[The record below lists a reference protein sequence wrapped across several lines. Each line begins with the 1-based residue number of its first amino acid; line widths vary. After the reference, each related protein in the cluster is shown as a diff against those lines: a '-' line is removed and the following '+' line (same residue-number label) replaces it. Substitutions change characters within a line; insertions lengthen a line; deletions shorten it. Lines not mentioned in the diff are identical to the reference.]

1 MKSTI
6 STRPAGHCK
15 RILRAL
21 GVPALALFLVACSSD
36 NDGDFEPP
44 VVLPF
49 QELYDQGITRYIGM
63 YSPSTTETDGNITRY
78 SFGVGDGPLCLDG
91 TAYNMATRDTGS
103 RDLVIFLQGGG
114 ARWSELDSAF
124 DSAPP
129 GLPAIG
135 LLNPDQPGN
144 PVANWNVV
152 YLPYCDGGLHASDKD
167 NDYDG
172 DGDVESPQRGLHNLS
187 AALDV
192 ALSSF
197 PNPRRILLTGVSG
210 GGFGT
215 TFALPLVRFQYP
227 DVPIELI
234 NDSGVGVGRPDGINA
249 DQPADMRM
257 PDGADFLRLLQE
269 DWNQSAFLPASCPNC
284 IAEDGHFSDYQDWQL
299 EQDPDVRRAYLSYAQ
314 DAVIGN
320 FFLGITGAEFE
331 DALLEEVRQMEDAH
345 PDRVRY
351 WIPDGTGHTFLL
363 SGLDVTAGGVT
374 ALDWVT
380 AMLDDT
386 DAWVSVRD

>member
-1 MKSTI
+1 MKMMTSLRLP
-6 STRPAGHCK
+6 RPFNP
-15 RILRAL
+15 LVRAL
-21 GVPALALFLVACSSD
+21 GVSVIALVLSACSSD

-49 QELYDQGITRYIGM
+49 QELYDQGIIRYLGM
-63 YSPSTTETDGNITRY
+63 YSPSTTEVDGNVTRY
-78 SFGVGDGPLCLDG
+78 AFGVGDGPLCLDG

-124 DSAPP
+124 VSASP
-129 GLPAIG
+129 GLPAAGI
-135 LLNPDQPGN
+135 LNPDQPGN

-172 DGDVESPQRGLHNLS
+172 DGTVESPQRGLHNLS
-187 AALDV
+187 AALDI
-192 ALSSF
+192 AASSF
-197 PNPRRILLTGVSG
+197 PNPRRILLTGVSA

-215 TFALPLVRFQYP
+215 TFALPLVRYVYP
-227 DVPIELI
+227 DAPIDVI
-234 NDSGVGVGRPDGINA
+234 NDSGVGVSRPNDPG
-249 DQPADMRM
+249 
-257 PDGADFLRLLQE
+257 FLRLLQS

-284 IAEDGHFSDYQDWQL
+284 IPEDGHFSDYQDWQL
-299 EQDPDVRRAYLSYAQ
+299 DQDPNVRRAYMSNTQ

-320 FFLGITGAEFE
+320 FFLGLSGEVFE
-331 DALLEEVRQMEDAH
+331 EALLPEVMQMEDSH

-351 WIPDGTGHTFLL
+351 WIPDGTGHTFLFG
-363 SGLDVTAGGVT
+363 GLDTTAGGVT
-374 ALDWVT
+374 ALDWIT